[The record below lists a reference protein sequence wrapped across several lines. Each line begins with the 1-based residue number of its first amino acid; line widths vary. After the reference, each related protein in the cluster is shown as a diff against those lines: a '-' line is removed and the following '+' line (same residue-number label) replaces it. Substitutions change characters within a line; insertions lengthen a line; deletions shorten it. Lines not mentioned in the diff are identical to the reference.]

1 MRKFTTF
8 LIFMLASFLVTACSK
23 NEVHTSQSINSV
35 KLSITKEEFNS
46 KYDKHSEEKQ
56 FENADFELM
65 DGTKVKA
72 DFFSYEPSALFDY
85 ATAIFYK
92 DELAFLYLET
102 TLGIEQIQSILQM
115 KFDEIAFVEP
125 LGYGYH
131 ITFDSMFHETNI
143 GVYPYEWN

>member
-1 MRKFTTF
+1 MRKTIFFLLILLVFF
-8 LIFMLASFLVTACSK
+8 LITACS
-23 NEVHTSQSINSV
+23 NSGVHTSQSINHV

-46 KYDKHSEEKQ
+46 KYKNLSEEKQ
-56 FENADFELM
+56 FENADFQLM
-65 DGTKVKA
+65 DGTTVKA
-72 DFFSYEPSALFDY
+72 DFFSYEPSALFEY

-102 TLGIEQIQSILQM
+102 TLGIEQIQSILNM
-115 KFDEIAFVEP
+115 KFDGIALVER
-125 LGYGYH
+125 LGHGYH